1 MPNTNSLHYPN
12 RFVCYLLLAMA
23 EVMGQHGLDET
34 MALAHIQQAPPD
46 TLDRDFP
53 FEQIASLNAALDDT
67 YGQRGG
73 RGMALRAG
81 RAWFAQGMKS
91 FGALS
96 GIGDPAFRRLPL
108 DDRLRLALQAQAEVF
123 TRFSDQYSR
132 VESAPDGF
140 RFIIEAS
147 PFAWGLRTEKPVCH
161 PLVGLLQECVRL
173 ASNGR
178 DYTVRET
185 HCIASGDPA
194 CVIVINA

>member
-1 MPNTNSLHYPN
+1 MSNSLNYPN
-12 RFVCYLLLAMA
+12 RFVIYLLQAMA

-34 MALAHIQQAPPD
+34 LALAGVQHAPPD
-46 TLDRDFP
+46 TLDREFS
-53 FEQIASLNAALDDT
+53 FERIAALNTALDDL
-67 YGQRGG
+67 YGLRGG

-96 GIGDPAFRRLPL
+96 GIGDPAFRRLPV

-132 VESAPDGF
+132 LEVTPGAY
-140 RFIIEAS
+140 RFIAEAS
-147 PFAWGLRTEKPVCH
+147 PFAWGLQAEKPICH
-161 PLVGLLQECVRL
+161 PLVGLLQECARW

-185 HCIASGDPA
+185 HCIASGDKA
-194 CVIVINA
+194 CVIVISL

>member
-1 MPNTNSLHYPN
+1 MSNSLYYPN
-12 RFVCYLLLAMA
+12 RFVAYLLNAMV

-34 MALAHIQQAPPD
+34 LALANITETPPD
-46 TLDRDFP
+46 DLTREFP
-53 FEQIASLNAALDDT
+53 FERIAALNAALDDM

-96 GIGDPAFRRLPL
+96 GIGDPAFRRLSL
-108 DDRLRLALQAQAEVF
+108 DDRVRLALQAQAEVF
-123 TRFSDQYSR
+123 TRFSDQYSHLE
-132 VESAPDGF
+132 VDSDSY
-140 RFIIEAS
+140 RFIVEAS
-147 PFAWGLRTEKPVCH
+147 PFAWGLQSEKPVCH
-161 PLVGLLQECVRL
+161 PLVGLLQECARW

-178 DYTVRET
+178 DYTVREA

-194 CVIVINA
+194 CIIVINQ

>member
-1 MPNTNSLHYPN
+1 
-12 RFVCYLLLAMA
+12 
-23 EVMGQHGLDET
+23 MGQHGLDET
-34 MALAHIQQAPPD
+34 MALAHIDAPPPD
-46 TLDRDFP
+46 NLDREFP
-53 FEQIASLNAALDDT
+53 FDGIAALNAALDQM

-108 DDRLRLALQAQAEVF
+108 DMRVKLALQAQAEVF
-123 TRFSDQYSR
+123 TNFSDQASR
-132 VESAPDGF
+132 LEVTPTTLN
-140 RFIIEAS
+140 FIIENS
-147 PFAWGLRTEKPVCH
+147 PFALGHHAEKPVCH
-161 PLVGLLQECVRL
+161 PLVGLLQECARS

-185 HCIASGDPA
+185 HCIATGEAA
-194 CVIVINA
+194 CIIVLNL

>member
-1 MPNTNSLHYPN
+1 MSNSHNYPN
-12 RFVCYLLLAMA
+12 RFVIYLLQAMT
-23 EVMGQHGLDET
+23 EVMGQHGLDESL
-34 MALAHIQQAPPD
+34 ALAGIQQTPPD

-53 FEQIASLNAALDDT
+53 FERIAALNAALDEL

-81 RAWFAQGMKS
+81 RAWFAQGMKT

-132 VESAPDGF
+132 LETTPGAY
-140 RFIIEAS
+140 RFIVEAS
-147 PFAWGLRTEKPVCH
+147 PFAWGLHTEKPFCH
-161 PLVGLLQECVRL
+161 PLVGLLQECTRW

-178 DYTVRET
+178 DLTVRET
-185 HCIASGDPA
+185 HCIASGDRA
-194 CVIVINA
+194 CVIVVSA

>member
-1 MPNTNSLHYPN
+1 
-12 RFVCYLLLAMA
+12 MA

-34 MALAHIQQAPPD
+34 LSLAGIQQTPPD
-46 TLDRDFP
+46 TLDREFS
-53 FEQIASLNAALDDT
+53 FERIAAINAALDEQ
-67 YGQRGG
+67 YGLRGG

-132 VESAPDGF
+132 LEVTPGAY
-140 RFIIEAS
+140 RFIVEAS
-147 PFAWGLRTEKPVCH
+147 PFAWGLQSDKPICH
-161 PLVGLLQECVRL
+161 PLVGLLQECVKW

-178 DYTVRET
+178 DFTVRET
-185 HCIASGDPA
+185 HCIACGDKA
-194 CVIVINA
+194 CVIVISA

>member
-1 MPNTNSLHYPN
+1 MPNSLNYPN
-12 RFVCYLLLAMA
+12 RFVIYLLQAMA

-34 MALAHIQQAPPD
+34 LALAGIQNAPPD
-46 TLDRDFP
+46 SLDREFP
-53 FEQIASLNAALDDT
+53 FERIAALNAALDEL
-67 YGQRGG
+67 YGLRGG

-96 GIGDPAFRRLPL
+96 GIGDPAFRRLSL
-108 DDRLRLALQAQAEVF
+108 DARVKLALQAQAEVF

-132 VESAPDGF
+132 LELMPGAY
-140 RFIIEAS
+140 RFIVEAS
-147 PFAWGLRTEKPVCH
+147 PFALGVQAEKPICH
-161 PLVGLLQECVRL
+161 PLVGLLQECTRW

-185 HCIASGDPA
+185 HCIASGDNA
-194 CVIVINA
+194 CIIVISS

>member
-1 MPNTNSLHYPN
+1 VSNSLYYPN
-12 RFVCYLLLAMA
+12 RFVCYFLQAMA

-34 MALAHIQQAPPD
+34 LVLANVRQAPPD

-53 FEQIASLNAALDDT
+53 FEQIAALNAALDNL

-91 FGALS
+91 FGALG

-108 DDRLRLALQAQAEVF
+108 DDRMRLALQAQAEVF

-132 VESAPDGF
+132 VEAAPGVY
-140 RFIIEAS
+140 RFIVEPS
-147 PFAWGLRTEKPVCH
+147 PFAWGLHTEKPVCH
-161 PLVGLLQECVRL
+161 PLVGLLQECARL

-178 DYTVRET
+178 DFTVRET
-185 HCIASGDPA
+185 HCVACGDPA
-194 CVIVINA
+194 CIIVIST